1 MNARSAITDT
11 AIRSSNIMVNKNVKL
26 RPAMI
31 DWFREEAVR
40 NQTTVSQEI
49 RRWLELAYKYRKSIQ
64 DAENAPA
71 RFVREVV
78 R

>member
-1 MNARSAITDT
+1 MSRSVITDT
-11 AIRSSNIMVNKNVKL
+11 AIRSSNVMVNKSVKL

-31 DWFREEAVR
+31 DWFRNEAAS

-71 RFVREVV
+71 RFVREVS

>member
-1 MNARSAITDT
+1 MSRVVITDT
-11 AIRSSNIMVNKNVKL
+11 AIRSSNVMVNKSVKL

-31 DWFREEAVR
+31 DWFRNEAAS

-71 RFVREVV
+71 RFVREVS